1 MHFRTVYQSPKPNR
15 DDPTSLEPRKVYL
28 TRYDSNSARNSSKI
42 AEFRLVGTNTYIV
55 GKQNPYTLIDTGEGR
70 PEYIPVLESAL
81 RETAKSTNSNK
92 ADISD
97 IIISHWHPDHV
108 DGLPGVLSLLRK
120 LWDERKTSMP
130 FKPPRLHKFPLDPN
144 AKLTAHSAHNTLPSI
159 IDSLPPDSYIPSP
172 TGHVFHDLHDSQTI
186 SSALRVLHTPGHT
199 TDSICLYVP
208 QDKALYTADNVL
220 GQGTAVFEDLAAYLA
235 SLNSMLQFEGGAYE
249 TLYPGHGPVVP
260 NGKDLIS
267 GYIKHRLEREAQI
280 LKFLEQPPFN
290 GPDAPELKP
299 NYWTTWSMVTTM
311 YAAYPESLWL
321 PAAHSVDL
329 HLKKLEGEGV
339 VRKVGG
345 EGKDAAWE
353 VVDILS
359 FSPVDS

>member
-1 MHFRTVYQSPKPNR
+1 M
-15 DDPTSLEPRKVYL
+15 
-28 TRYDSNSARNSSKI
+28 
-42 AEFRLVGTNTYIV
+42 
-55 GKQNPYTLIDTGEGR
+55 
-70 PEYIPVLESAL
+70 
-81 RETAKSTNSNK
+81 RETAKSTNP
-92 ADISD
+92 DEPDVSD

-120 LWDERKTSMP
+120 LWDDRKTSLP

-144 AKLTAHSAHNTLPSI
+144 AKPTAHSAHNTLPSI
-159 IDSLPPDSYIPSP
+159 IDALSADSYIPSP
-172 TGHVFHDLHDSQTI
+172 KGHVFHDLHDSQTLA
-186 SSALRVLHTPGHT
+186 SSDLRVLHTPGHT

-220 GQGTAVFEDLAAYLA
+220 GQGTAVFEDLATYIA
-235 SLNSMLQFEGGAYE
+235 SLKSMLQFVGGVYDA
-249 TLYPGHGPVVP
+249 LYPGHGPVVP
-260 NGKDLIS
+260 NGKELIS

-280 LKFLEQPPFN
+280 LKFLEKPPSD
-290 GPDAPELKP
+290 GPDDPELKP
-299 NYWTTWSMVTTM
+299 RYWTTWTMVTTM

-329 HLKKLEGEGV
+329 HLKKLEGEGI
-339 VRKVGG
+339 VRRVSG

-359 FSPVDS
+359 SPPVDS